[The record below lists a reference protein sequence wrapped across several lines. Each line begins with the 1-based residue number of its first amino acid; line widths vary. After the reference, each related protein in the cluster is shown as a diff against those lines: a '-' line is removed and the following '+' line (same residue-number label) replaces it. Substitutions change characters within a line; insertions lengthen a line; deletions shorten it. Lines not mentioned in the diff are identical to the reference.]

1 MKRVQ
6 ALLRI
11 PVDFRVQ
18 LLFPPQLMVYAES
31 VRLDSQG
38 TSIIQLRSLVATRDS
53 YADSS
58 DEGS

>member
-1 MKRVQ
+1 
-6 ALLRI
+6 
-11 PVDFRVQ
+11 
-18 LLFPPQLMVYAES
+18 LMVYAES